1 MNRKELDEAILNAI
15 AILKQK
21 NRPLTPVN
29 IQDVSD
35 VKLRLYQIYSSK
47 LKGQL
52 EIRGTKANAE
62 ASQVTESVSEPIA
75 TPNVQV
81 LADQRARTADID
93 LSYEMFGITLAIDL
107 KGATPTSIDD
117 TIKDLRFLFSKS
129 VDRLEREKWNLL

>member
-52 EIRGTKANAE
+52 QIRGTKANAE

-93 LSYEMFGITLAIDL
+93 FSYEMFGITLAIDL